1 MNVEYFKGGIMI
13 KLENVSKRYGKNAIL
28 DDLNLS
34 FNSGEFLSIMGPSG
48 SGKSTLLNII
58 GAMDKPDSGK
68 VIVNNEEINRFNEE
82 ELTLFRKKH
91 IGFVFQ
97 FFNLF
102 NNLTVYEN
110 IQIPLLISGLKEE
123 NKIDEILTSLHI
135 SDKKFS
141 YASQLSGGEQ
151 QRVAIA
157 RALIKNPD
165 IILADEPTGSLD
177 SEAGANILSILKEIN
192 KTRKVTILLVT
203 HDINVAS
210 SAERIIKIKDGR
222 ITD

>member
-1 MNVEYFKGGIMI
+1 MI
-13 KLENVSKRYGKNAIL
+13 KLENVSKKYGKNVVL
-28 DDLNLS
+28 DDLSLN
-34 FNSGEFLSIMGPSG
+34 FNNGEFLSIMGPSG

-58 GAMDKPDSGK
+58 GAMDKPDLGK

-110 IQIPLLISGLKEE
+110 VQIPLLISGLKEQ
-123 NKIDEILTSLHI
+123 NRIDEILTSLHI

-177 SEAGANILSILKEIN
+177 SEAGENILSILKDIN

-210 SAERIIKIKDGR
+210 SADRIIKIKDGR

>member
-1 MNVEYFKGGIMI
+1 MI
-13 KLENVSKRYGKNAIL
+13 KLENVSKKYGKNVVL
-28 DDLNLS
+28 DDLSLN
-34 FNSGEFLSIMGPSG
+34 FNNGEFLSIMGPSG

-110 IQIPLLISGLKEE
+110 VQIPLLISGLKEQ
-123 NKIDEILTSLHI
+123 NRIDEILTSLHI

-177 SEAGANILSILKEIN
+177 SEAGKNILSILKDIN

>member
-1 MNVEYFKGGIMI
+1 MI
-13 KLENVSKRYGKNAIL
+13 KLENVSKKYGKNVVL
-28 DDLNLS
+28 DDLSLNFS
-34 FNSGEFLSIMGPSG
+34 SGEFLSIMGPSG

-110 IQIPLLISGLKEE
+110 VQIPLLISGLKEQ
-123 NKIDEILTSLHI
+123 NRIDEILTSLHI

-177 SEAGANILSILKEIN
+177 SEAGKNILSILKDIN

>member
-1 MNVEYFKGGIMI
+1 MI
-13 KLENVSKRYGKNAIL
+13 KLENVSKKYGKNVVL
-28 DDLNLS
+28 DDLSLNFS
-34 FNSGEFLSIMGPSG
+34 SGEFLSIMGPSG

-58 GAMDKPDSGK
+58 GAMDKPDLGK

-110 IQIPLLISGLKEE
+110 VQIPLLISGLKEQ
-123 NKIDEILTSLHI
+123 NRIDEILTSLHI

-177 SEAGANILSILKEIN
+177 SEAGKNILSILKDIN

>member
-1 MNVEYFKGGIMI
+1 LNVEYFKGGIMI

-177 SEAGANILSILKEIN
+177 SEAGKNILSILKDIN

>member
-1 MNVEYFKGGIMI
+1 LNVEYFKGGIMI

-192 KTRKVTILLVT
+192 KTREVTILLVT

>member
-1 MNVEYFKGGIMI
+1 MI
-13 KLENVSKRYGKNAIL
+13 RLENVSKKYGNNVVL
-28 DDLNLS
+28 DNLNLRVY
-34 FNSGEFLSIMGPSG
+34 SGEFLSIMGPSG

-68 VIVNNEEINRFNEE
+68 VIVNNEEINSFSEE
-82 ELTLFRKKH
+82 EQTLFRKKH
-91 IGFVFQ
+91 VGFVFQ

-110 IQIPLLISGLKEE
+110 IQIPLLIAGFKEQDRIE
-123 NKIDEILTSLHI
+123 ELLASLHI
-135 SDKKFS
+135 NNKKFS

-177 SEAGANILSILKEIN
+177 SEAGENILSILKEIN
-192 KTRKVTILLVT
+192 RRKKVTILLVT

-210 SAERIIKIKDGR
+210 SAERIIRIKDGR
-222 ITD
+222 IID

>member
-13 KLENVSKRYGKNAIL
+13 KLENVSKRYGKNAVL

>member
-1 MNVEYFKGGIMI
+1 
-13 KLENVSKRYGKNAIL
+13 
-28 DDLNLS
+28 
-34 FNSGEFLSIMGPSG
+34 MGPSG

-68 VIVNNEEINRFNEE
+68 VIINNEEINRFNEE

-91 IGFVFQ
+91 VGFIFQ

-102 NNLTVYEN
+102 NNLTVFEN
-110 IQIPLLISGLKEE
+110 VQIPLLISGLKEQDSIE
-123 NKIDEILTSLHI
+123 EILTSLNI
-135 SDKKFS
+135 CDKKFS

-157 RALIKNPD
+157 RALVKNPD

-177 SEAGANILSILKEIN
+177 SEAGKNILSILKEIN

-210 SAERIIKIKDGR
+210 SAEKIIKIKDGR
-222 ITD
+222 LSD